1 MSQTPLAVVS
11 LAIQL
16 GGTVNQIRK
25 FLRNVQNAPVELS
38 RLISLLDHLH
48 INLAQARCLADQQTS
63 VLGDLGSVMS
73 VANAVQNCN
82 ELVKPI
88 EILMQE
94 LQRSASQRK
103 PLHKVLSAMK
113 VARKKEDITQLENQL
128 RGAVMTLQTAIMI
141 NSSQI
146 Q

>member
-1 MSQTPLAVVS
+1 MVS

-25 FLRNVQNAPVELS
+25 YLRSVKNAPVELT
-38 RLISLLDHLH
+38 RLVSLLDHLY
-48 INLAQARCLADQQTS
+48 IVLDQARCLVDQQTS
-63 VLGDLGSVMS
+63 VLGDLGSVIS

-82 ELVKPI
+82 EMIKPL

-103 PLHKVLSAMK
+103 PLQRVLSAMK
-113 VARKKEDITQLENQL
+113 VVRKKEDITQLENHL
-128 RGAVMTLQTAIMI
+128 RDAITTLQTATII